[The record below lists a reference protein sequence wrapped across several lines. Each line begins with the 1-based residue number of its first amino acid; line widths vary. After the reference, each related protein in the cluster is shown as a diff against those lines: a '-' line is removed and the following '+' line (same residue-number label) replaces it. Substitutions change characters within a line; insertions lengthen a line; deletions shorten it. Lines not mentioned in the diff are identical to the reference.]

1 MKQKNILW
9 LDNITEAESDIIDQS
24 LYQHSQ
30 VRHLANVP
38 NGFILTSQVFEEFLA
53 SSQLAN
59 RIDQL
64 ILDLTLALPD
74 QKLHHLEHIQHLITQ
89 TKMPNALALEIFAA
103 YKHLT
108 PAIKNRSVLHKV
120 QHIFSD
126 NQPLVTISSYD
137 NTVCLSQSN
146 LQGESNLIE
155 AIKKDWAK
163 AFTAK
168 THSLPKP
175 AIFIHPA
182 LVVKATIFTSLNKDL
197 SKHILATINILWAIG
212 NNSDSYEI
220 NLQDKLVV
228 FESHASP
235 HGRTEK
241 LSISRLLDLAL
252 LTQKLD
258 RHFYFPQRYK
268 FTLSGDELYL
278 CSFKPQNFVV
288 PDKIAESPTSLQ
300 EPIVHYQRPQIQWL
314 EIAHG
319 TPQGKGVSKGYAK
332 ILHSSRSFHS
342 VHRGDIVVLKTMTEE
357 FVPILKQAGGV
368 VLESTWNK
376 SINSRNIPII
386 SEVKN
391 ATALFRDNQVLILQ
405 SPEGKISVHS

>member
-9 LDNITEAESDIIDQS
+9 LDDITEAESDIIDQS
-24 LYQHSQ
+24 LYQLSQ

-64 ILDLTLALPD
+64 ILDLTVASAD
-74 QKLHHLEHIQHLITQ
+74 HKLQLVEHIQRLITQ
-89 TKMPNALALEIFAA
+89 TKVPNALALEIFSA

-108 PAIKNRSVLHKV
+108 PAKKNTSVLHKV

-126 NQPLVTISSYD
+126 NQPLVTVSCYD
-137 NTVCLSQSN
+137 STVCLSQSN

-155 AIKKDWAK
+155 AIKSGWAK
-163 AFTAK
+163 VFNAK

-175 AIFIHPA
+175 VIFIHPA
-182 LVVKATIFTSLNKDL
+182 LIEKATIFTSLNKDL
-197 SKHILATINILWAIG
+197 SKHVLATINVLWTNG
-212 NNSDSYEI
+212 HNSDSYEI

-258 RHFYFPQRYK
+258 QHFYFPQRYK
-268 FTLSGDELYL
+268 FSLSGDELYL
-278 CSFKPQNFVV
+278 TSLKPHNFVV
-288 PDKIAESPTSLQ
+288 PDKIAESPTSPQ

-332 ILHSSRSFHS
+332 ILHSSRSFIS
-342 VHRGDIVVLKTMTEE
+342 VHRGDIVVLKSMTQE
-357 FVPILKQAGGV
+357 FIPILKKAGGLV
-368 VLESTWNK
+368 TESTWNK
-376 SINSRNIPII
+376 SISSRNLPII

-391 ATALFRDNQVLILQ
+391 ATTLFRNNQVLILQ
-405 SPEGKISVHS
+405 ASEGKISIHS